1 MLGFRRALLVVVLP
15 AMALW
20 LTATGVLAGGNSGRV
35 PFPAGPPANV
45 TCSGVPAVAVV
56 SFDKEYAKTYILA
69 DGTVKVMVEGRQ
81 IVTVT
86 GNGKVLVFNSS
97 GPGAIY
103 FRPDHSV
110 TVVLQGHTF
119 YIAPALDGMG
129 LYTGLLTVDG
139 TTGLIIRHDGHV
151 TDVCALLL
159 S

>member
-1 MLGFRRALLVVVLP
+1 MLGSKRALLVVVLP
-15 AMALW
+15 VMALW
-20 LTATGVLAGGNSGRV
+20 LGSTGALAAGNLGRV

-56 SFDKEYAKTYILA
+56 SFDNEFAKTYTLA

-110 TVVLQGHTF
+110 TVVVQGHTF
-119 YIAPALDGMG
+119 YITPALDGMG

-139 TTGLIIRHDGHV
+139 TTGLIISHDGHV
-151 TDVCALLL
+151 TDICALVL